1 MLATQIPRTNPD
13 TFSRCAEG
21 SPGIDH
27 GKNLSPGQKT
37 DAAMKAS
44 IEGTLWNDDLL
55 RAVESYGIVVHVK
68 DGVVYLSGHIVNA
81 TSQSRIQNAIGSI
94 PGILAIRNNLVLD
107 DRLTLEVAGS
117 LGELE
122 HTYHCKFFSG
132 ASHGVISLNG
142 TVHDENIK
150 SLAERRVARNPN
162 VRGVINNIQVSGCER
177 KSPEQPFLQPVIG
190 EHIYFLDGISGIVH
204 QVIINPDNRRVVAM
218 TVRVQFADQRQEL
231 RALNSGKALSPERL
245 VVLPMD
251 LVRYMTRVSGFLNIS
266 STESERYMDFDPAAY
281 SAPKHG
287 WSPPYP
293 YCPDDVLF
301 ATVKQELIY
310 QSLEHFPRAP
320 FVVRWEEQSLGAEL
334 LANDSLLGG

>member
-1 MLATQIPRTNPD
+1 MLATEIPVTNPE

-21 SPGIDH
+21 SPVIEH
-27 GKNLSPGQKT
+27 GKNLSPGQKA

-44 IEGTLWNDDLL
+44 IDGALWNDDLL
-55 RAVESYGIVVHVK
+55 RAIESYGIVVHVK
-68 DGVVYLSGHIVNA
+68 DEVVYLSGHIVNA
-81 TSQSRIQNAIGSI
+81 TSQSRIQNAMGAI

-122 HTYHCKFFSG
+122 HTYNCKFFSG

-142 TVHDENIK
+142 TVSDENIK
-150 SLAERRVARNPN
+150 SLAEKRVARNPN
-162 VRGVINNIQVSGCER
+162 VRGVINNINVPGSER
-177 KSPEQPFLQPVIG
+177 ASPEQPFLQPVIG
-190 EHIYFLDGISGIVH
+190 ENIYFLDGISGIVK

-231 RALNSGKALSPERL
+231 RSLISGKALSPERL
-245 VVLPMD
+245 VVLSMD

-266 STESERYMDFDPAAY
+266 STESERYLDFDPASY

-293 YCPDDVLF
+293 YCPDEVLF
-301 ATVKQELIY
+301 AMEKQALMY
-310 QSLEHFPRAP
+310 QSLEHLPRAP
-320 FVVRWEEQSLGAEL
+320 FVVRWEEQPLDAEL
-334 LANDSLLGG
+334 LANDSLGG

>member
-1 MLATQIPRTNPD
+1 MLATQIPTTNPD

-21 SPGIDH
+21 STAIDH

-44 IEGTLWNDDLL
+44 IDVALWNDDLL
-55 RAVESYGIVVHVK
+55 RAIESYGIVVHVM

-81 TSQSRIQNAIGSI
+81 TSQSRIQNALGAI
-94 PGILAIRNNLVLD
+94 PGILAIRNSLVLD

-122 HTYHCKFFSG
+122 HTYNCKFFSG

-142 TVHDENIK
+142 TVRDENIK
-150 SLAERRVARNPN
+150 SLAEKRVSRNPN
-162 VRGVINNIQVSGCER
+162 VRGVINNVKVSGSER

-190 EHIYFLDGISGIVH
+190 QNIYFLDGISGVVNH
-204 QVIINPDNRRVVAM
+204 VIINPDNRRVVAM
-218 TVRVQFADQRQEL
+218 TVRVQFANQRQEL
-231 RALNSGKALSPERL
+231 KSLNSGQGLSPERL

-266 STESERYMDFDPAAY
+266 STERERYMDFDPAGF

-287 WSPPYP
+287 WNAPYP
-293 YCPDDVLF
+293 YCPDEVLF
-301 ATVKQELIY
+301 VMEKQELMY
-310 QSLEHFPRAP
+310 QSLEHLPRAP

-334 LANDSLLGG
+334 LANDSLGG